1 MSKSLSKYLLGT
13 ISVWFVLV
21 LFCMPADAQ
30 NSAVIRLKEEI
41 QDTKKT
47 VKEQKQELL
56 KLTREERSMFGEL
69 AAIEDRITDVE
80 RDLFRKEEE
89 LEKIIV
95 DENNAKFEHIKL
107 KKELNKI
114 VDKLKGMLTKLW
126 PVHSRKLENRF
137 GSLEN
142 WQSADRNFVWLAS
155 LYKETKKELEKAQ
168 LKADELSQ
176 NIQVQKEL
184 RDKAEKN

>member
-95 DENNAKFEHIKL
+95 DENNAKFEHIK
-107 KKELNKI
+107 
-114 VDKLKGMLTKLW
+114 
-126 PVHSRKLENRF
+126 
-137 GSLEN
+137 
-142 WQSADRNFVWLAS
+142 
-155 LYKETKKELEKAQ
+155 TKKRIK
-168 LKADELSQ
+168 Q
-176 NIQVQKEL
+176 NSRQTERNV
-184 RDKAEKN
+184 N